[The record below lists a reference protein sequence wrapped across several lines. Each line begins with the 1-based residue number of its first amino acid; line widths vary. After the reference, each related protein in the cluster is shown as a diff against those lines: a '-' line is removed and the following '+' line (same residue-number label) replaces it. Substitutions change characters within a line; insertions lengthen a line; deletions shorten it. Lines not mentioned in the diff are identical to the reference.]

1 MGVNKKK
8 NKKRKLH
15 PIFIV
20 VKQEPIKK
28 FELLIGY

>member
-8 NKKRKLH
+8 ERENYTLFLLYSYKSQL
-15 PIFIV
+15 
-20 VKQEPIKK
+20 KK